1 MSFSS
6 IPGDGEP
13 HLDDEED
20 LDLGD
25 FPGLRALGRFAR
37 LVPDLGWFQ
46 NLGNEL
52 DEDEIEWAEA
62 YLAEMGFPDSTV
74 APVGDWE
81 EAADAAASADWNSP
95 WWEAEEGLRAA
106 LMVEACA
113 RIGEE
118 RLEVALAHLAARAA
132 DAIRIGA
139 EVAAARDGVIDEELV
154 RAAAGA
160 AAQAAHQ
167 AALVLAA
174 EIEDEHPFALKFR
187 LFETGRWPIGLTG
200 HSFHLY

>member
-1 MSFSS
+1 MSDSLAS
-6 IPGDGEP
+6 GDGEP
-13 HLDDEED
+13 PLDDEED
-20 LDLGD
+20 LDLGE
-25 FPGLRALGRFAR
+25 FPGLRALARFAR

-81 EAADAAASADWNSP
+81 EAAAAAASADWNSP

-113 RIGEE
+113 RIGE
-118 RLEVALAHLAARAA
+118 
-132 DAIRIGA
+132 
-139 EVAAARDGVIDEELV
+139 
-154 RAAAGA
+154 
-160 AAQAAHQ
+160 
-167 AALVLAA
+167 
-174 EIEDEHPFALKFR
+174 
-187 LFETGRWPIGLTG
+187 
-200 HSFHLY
+200 